1 MTLPHFVQDD
11 PVEIEPNQSELEDL
25 ETDNPTAKYEI
36 WVFPTDFTLEGL
48 HSKWKAETLRLP
60 DFQRQYVWT
69 MSKASRLIESFLLGL
84 PVPGVFLYREHDTE
98 SHLVI
103 DGQQRL
109 LSVFFYMSGEFANG
123 REFKLTKNIRRDWRG
138 RAYTDL
144 EEEDRLM
151 IANSVLR
158 ATVIRQLNPRDNT
171 SIFHIFE
178 RLNTAGTPLSAQEIR
193 NCLYSGK
200 FNDMLKDMNKRCE
213 AWRAIL
219 GASEPSPRQR
229 DEELALR
236 MLALWQKSDEYK
248 EPMKDFLNG
257 VMGSH
262 RNRPE
267 EFLNELRDAFERTCA
282 LIVDNLGEKPFHI
295 KAGLNAAAFDSVSVA
310 FAKNSNRIPEDVRDR
325 YERLKADSGFE
336 KATSS
341 ATTHTEA
348 VRKRLAIA
356 ENILFGSG
364 VE

>member
-1 MTLPHFVQDD
+1 MTFPHFVQD
-11 PVEIEPNQSELEDL
+11 PVEIEPNQSELEDQ
-25 ETDNPTAKYEI
+25 ETDSPTANYEI
-36 WVFPTDFTLEGL
+36 LVFPTDFTLEVL
-48 HSKWKAETLRLP
+48 HNKWKAKTLRLP
-60 DFQRQYVWT
+60 DFQRQYIWP

-84 PVPGVFLYREHDTE
+84 PVPGIFLYQERDTN
-98 SHLVI
+98 HQLVI

-109 LSVFFYMSGEFANG
+109 RSAFFYMSGEFADG
-123 REFKLTKNIRRDWRG
+123 REFKLTKNIRRNWRR
-138 RAYTDL
+138 RAYADL
-144 EEEDRLM
+144 EEDDRLR
-151 IANSVLR
+151 IADSVLR
-158 ATVIRQLNPRDNT
+158 ATVIRQLNPRDDT
-171 SIFHIFE
+171 SMFHIFE
-178 RLNTAGTPLSAQEIR
+178 RLNTTGTPLSAQEIR

-200 FNDMLKDMNKRCE
+200 FNDMLKAMNKRCE

-229 DEELALR
+229 DVELALR

-257 VMGSH
+257 VMASH

-267 EFLNELRDAFERTCA
+267 ESLRELRDAFERTCS

-295 KAGLNAAAFDSVSVA
+295 RRSGLNAAAFDSVSVA
-310 FAKNSNRIPEDVRDR
+310 FAKNSNRIPEDVKER
-325 YERLKADSGFE
+325 YERLKANPGFE

-341 ATTHTEA
+341 ATTHTET

-356 ENILFGSG
+356 ENVLFGSG